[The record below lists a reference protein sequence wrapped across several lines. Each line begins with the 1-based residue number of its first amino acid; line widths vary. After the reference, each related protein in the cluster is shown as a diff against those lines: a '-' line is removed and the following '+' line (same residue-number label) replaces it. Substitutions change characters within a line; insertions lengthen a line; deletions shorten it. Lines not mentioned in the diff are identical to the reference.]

1 MEYGSDRVLRMIEE
15 TGANLR
21 LAAERFAAGG
31 SADESLTL
39 TADTIREVLGM
50 DPDVFVSMS
59 APSMV
64 TLVEVSGLDDRL
76 VSRVAESLLL
86 EADIL
91 QSEGD
96 LLEAAAR
103 REQATAILDS
113 IDPAQAN

>member
-1 MEYGSDRVLRMIEE
+1 MIEE

-50 DPDVFVSMS
+50 DPRVFVSMS

-76 VSRVAESLLL
+76 ISRVAESLML